1 MNVKNVYVQITNKTS
16 GKVIHEVNKVN
27 YYHKDIITTKPVETI
42 TASVTETSC
51 GIGFCKTKS
60 RNEDSKN
67 ILKIRYGNLPF
78 RDLKRENFQMIYS
91 QKKLISSL
99 EEGSKLC
106 PKCFPLEM
114 VNIHVKEGFPVDLEA
129 DER

>member
-1 MNVKNVYVQITNKTS
+1 MNVKNVYVKITNKTS
-16 GKVIHEVNKVN
+16 GKVVHRVNKIN
-27 YYHKDIITTKPVETI
+27 YYYKDISTQPVETI
-42 TASVTETSC
+42 KASVSETLC

-60 RNEDSKN
+60 RNENSKN

-78 RDLKRENFQMIYS
+78 RDLKQENFQMIYS
-91 QKKLISSL
+91 QKKLVSSL

-114 VNIHVKEGFPVDLEA
+114 VNIHVKEGFPVDLES